1 MKILLA
7 SLLALCTFL
16 SAHAVTQQCGG
27 SVNCTCD
34 LTKYNYSVTPP
45 SPTINCS
52 NGVMTIYISKCQM
65 EKSLFNIS
73 NLALLNNTDP
83 DCASQEYSVDGE
95 FQVGF
100 HNPMSSAKCGN
111 QLQVNSTH
119 AIYSNILH
127 IYAEENT
134 IITGKNATANLS
146 CIYPLIYPVALNIT
160 LKPVS
165 ETTDISVPGVTGT
178 LTVIMTVF
186 IDDQFSQPVTI
197 DTVLTVEQTVYIQ
210 VLMPELD
217 ANQFNI
223 EVIRI
228 YATPGGVDP
237 QTGPVF
243 NLTSGSHGCP
253 DPQYGVGLISPIN
266 NGNGTEARY
275 SMKVFKI
282 TGQDFVQL
290 YADVTI
296 CASNCAVNC
305 NEKSA
310 ARSSTSDNVATIKV
324 SLTADSGP
332 DSGATGCSST
342 SWTLVSLSLIS
353 LLIARFM

>member
-16 SAHAVTQQCGG
+16 SAHAVTQECGG
-27 SVNCTCD
+27 SVNCTCN
-34 LTKYNYSVTPP
+34 LNNYNSSMTPP

-52 NGVMTIYISKCQM
+52 NGVMTIYISKCQL

-83 DCASQEYSVDGE
+83 DCASLEYSVDGE

-100 HNPMSSAKCGN
+100 HNPMSTTKCGN
-111 QLQVNSTH
+111 KLEVNATH

-127 IYAEENT
+127 IYPEEHT
-134 IITGKNATANLS
+134 VITRNNATANLS
-146 CIYPLIYPVALNIT
+146 CIYPLIYPVSLNIT

-165 ETTDISVPGVTGT
+165 GSTDISVPGITGA

-186 IDDQFSQPVTI
+186 VDDQFSQPVTA
-197 DTVLTVEQTVYIQ
+197 DTVLAVEQTVYIQ

-223 EVIRI
+223 KVIRL
-228 YATPGGVDP
+228 YATPGATDP
-237 QTGPVF
+237 GTGLLF
-243 NLTSGSHGCP
+243 NLTSGSDGCP
-253 DPQYGVGLISPIN
+253 DPQYGVGVIYVLI
-266 NGNGTEARY
+266 NGNGTEARFA
-275 SMKVFKI
+275 MKVFKI
-282 TGQDFVQL
+282 TNQVYVRL

-296 CASNCAVNC
+296 CATNCAVNC
-305 NEKSA
+305 NEKSG
-310 ARSSTSDNVATIKV
+310 RSSTPDNVATV
-324 SLTADSGP
+324 NLELTADSRIS
-332 DSGATGCSST
+332 DGATGHSST
-342 SWTLVSLSLIS
+342 SWSLVSLSLIS
-353 LLIARFM
+353 LLIAKFM